1 MISHVDHKP
10 NRGLF
15 QEIADFWSA
24 QLNNEIFLRDHPSIS
39 RGSKD
44 YFDIILAARRR
55 FIYYFPSMIAF
66 LKPSPSGKL
75 LEVGCGMGT
84 DAFVFAR
91 EGFRVIGIDLASAH
105 LELAKQLFSLYGMR
119 GDFALG
125 NAEELPFPS
134 GRFGAAYSFGVLHH
148 TPDTGRAIRE
158 IHRVL
163 EPGGRA
169 VLMLYHRHSI
179 NNFIH
184 GVTGKGFENARQ
196 EKGKG
201 TADAPVTQRFSK
213 SEVLGMCS
221 EFKHARICTEYVY
234 GAGWGKVY
242 QLTPKPVY
250 DLLSKVLG
258 WHLVIYL
265 QK

>member
-1 MISHVDHKP
+1 MISDGDHKSD
-10 NRGLF
+10 RGLF
-15 QEIADFWSA
+15 QEISDFWSA
-24 QLNNEIFLRDHPSIS
+24 QLNNEIFLRDYPWIS

-44 YFDIILAARRR
+44 YFDIILAARQR
-55 FIYYFPSMIAF
+55 FIYYFADMITF
-66 LKPSPSGKL
+66 LKTSPNTRL

-91 EGFRVIGIDLASAH
+91 EGFHVTGIDLASAH
-105 LELAKQLFSLYGMR
+105 LELAKQLFSLYGLS

-134 GRFGAAYSFGVLHH
+134 GRFGSAYSFGVLHH
-148 TPDTGRAIRE
+148 TPDTGMAIQE
-158 IHRVL
+158 IYRVL

-169 VLMLYHRHSI
+169 VLMLYHRHSL
-179 NNFIH
+179 NNLVH

-196 EKGKG
+196 EAGKE

-213 SEVLGMCS
+213 SEVRRMCS
-221 EFKHARICTEYVY
+221 AFRHTRICTEYAY